1 MNNNIQQLSII
12 KKMINTYILV
22 DTFLKYYLLTA
33 LILFISH
40 EYILLSVVHAI
51 LKFVSEKVLFTDKQ
65 PIKKKADIVTYILAI
80 SIGMIVSYIINSKII
95 SYYE

>member
-40 EYILLSVVHAI
+40 EYILLSVVHTI
-51 LKFVSEKVLFTDKQ
+51 LKFISEKVLFTDKQ